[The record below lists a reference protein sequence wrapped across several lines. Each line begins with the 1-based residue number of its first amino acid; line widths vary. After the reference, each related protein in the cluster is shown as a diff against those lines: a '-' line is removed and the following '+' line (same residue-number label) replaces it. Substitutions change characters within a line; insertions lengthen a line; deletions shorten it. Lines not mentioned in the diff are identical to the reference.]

1 MYNISNAQMSR
12 VQGSSLVKE
21 KAMSKR
27 AFSISGKF
35 EENGKW
41 SERPS
46 DFSGYFILDE
56 VSGTIKGYMEELY
69 ESPYDPL
76 RFICGV
82 MNGKQLAYFK
92 LSNEK
97 DLDPLVYLFSDI
109 TQKGMWGV
117 VLPLYGEIWI
127 QGDATVEIDEIPWS
141 EELSKTIEDKYS
153 KMTGGCLDLNS
164 QVEKLVPN
172 LSIWLD
178 NIS

>member
-1 MYNISNAQMSR
+1 
-12 VQGSSLVKE
+12 
-21 KAMSKR
+21 MSKR

-69 ESPYDPL
+69 EAPYDPL

-97 DLDPLVYLFSDI
+97 NLVPLAYFFKDI
-109 TQKGMWGV
+109 DKKGVWAA
-117 VLPLYGEIWI
+117 VLPLKVWI
-127 QGDATVEIDEIPWS
+127 QGDATVEIDEISWS